1 MTFPLQLD
9 WRRGPD
15 MPFSMSVYIQSV
27 EVDGTVYVGGGD
39 ADKDEDDYRVM
50 AYSMQSCKWHT
61 LPPYS
66 ARFFAMTS
74 INNKL
79 IFVGGKHGNGSVMDQ
94 LSVWKTDS
102 NQWTR
107 PFPAMP
113 TPRFSPSATSY
124 KHWLVVAGGVGIK
137 EVSLSTVEVLDID
150 NKQWSTAPSTPITW
164 DNMRSTIIGDIW
176 YLTGG
181 SYDLATNTPYV
192 HSVSLEALI
201 SHSVSDRSKIWNKT
215 SPLNCYYSS
224 PLSLGGSL
232 LALGGWDIKKNCPL
246 STIQRYVPETNTWD
260 LVEVQNPVYNC
271 TCIMTA
277 GRLHVFGGHSN
288 ERLATYYFSDILK

>member
-15 MPFSMSVYIQSV
+15 MPFSMSIYIQSV

-39 ADKDEDDYRVM
+39 ADKYEDHYTVM
-50 AYSMQSCKWHT
+50 AYDMQSCKWHT

-66 ARFFAMTS
+66 ARWFAMTT

-79 IFVGGKHGNGSVMDQ
+79 ILVGGYHDGSSSVVDQ
-94 LSVWKTDS
+94 LGVWKTDS

-113 TPRFSPSATSY
+113 TPRYRPSATSY
-124 KHWLVVAGGVGIK
+124 KHWLVVAGGRRNNIL
-137 EVSLSTVEVLDID
+137 LSTVEVLDIE
-150 NKQWSTAPSTPITW
+150 NKQWSNAPSTPIPW
-164 DNMRSTIIGDIW
+164 DTMKSTIIGDTW
-176 YLTGG
+176 YLMGG
-181 SYDLATNTPYV
+181 RYDVATNATYV

-201 SHSVSDRSKIWNKT
+201 SHSASDRSKIWNKT

-232 LALGGWDIKKNCPL
+232 LALGGWDPKNNCTL
-246 STIQRYVPETNTWD
+246 STIQRYVPQTDTWD
-260 LVEVQNPVYNC
+260 LVEVQNPVYGC
-271 TCIMTA
+271 TCIITT
-277 GRLHVFGGHSN
+277 GRLHVFGGYSN
-288 ERLATYYFSDILK
+288 GKLATYYFSDILK